1 MKKTVKRIAAAVL
14 ALTLLLGI
22 AGTAAGTTVNAAEK
36 TAKTTVTKE
45 SGRKT
50 ITVKKLTY
58 DLKDKDE
65 NISIDFTTK
74 VKWKKTAGV
83 TVTDSTGT
91 TYEAR
96 LEEKDTDEC
105 EITAENL
112 KAGRS
117 YTIVLSGIKAKTD
130 TAYGKLTISFSI
142 PAASSSSAVLKTE
155 ETEYDTEDQEVTL

>member
-1 MKKTVKRIAAAVL
+1 MKETVKRIAAVVL

-50 ITVKKLTY
+50 VTIKKLTY

-65 NISIDFTTK
+65 NISIDFATK
-74 VKWKKTAGV
+74 VKWKKSAGI
-83 TVTDSTGT
+83 TVTDSTGK

-96 LEEKDTDEC
+96 LEEKDSDEC

-112 KAGRS
+112 KAGKT

-130 TAYGKLTISFSI
+130 TAYGKQTNIGSRPSA
-142 PAASSSSAVLKTE
+142 AASTTMQKTE
-155 ETEYDTEDQEVTL
+155 EL